1 MQATGLDDNAPGT
14 GAGSPQRQPW
24 AHGWRERRSRGVAL
38 RWAACV
44 GLLGVMSCSAEDA
57 PAPPPA
63 GCDPLT
69 REGCVVG
76 EKCSIRVD
84 SESPYLATVGCV
96 PNGNQVIGGLCG
108 FGDPGRYGY
117 DNCQAGSFCLDGL
130 CTPVCALDG
139 ADCTAGEQACTA
151 HGGVFDGR
159 DLGLCTALCEP
170 VAMNSCASG
179 QGCYLGLGTG
189 RSTCHAAGSLGQ
201 GEVCAYIDDCSE
213 GLGCVLLGADGA
225 STVCTAFCDPAT
237 AVTSSGQ
244 TCAQALGAQAG
255 TPACIA
261 INRFYSDTPEVSNQ
275 VGMCLDCA
283 DPGYADLAVCS
294 SAARLAR

>member
-1 MQATGLDDNAPGT
+1 MQPTGLDDNVPWLGRIPRGEIRRVRSAMRWF
-14 GAGSPQRQPW
+14 AG
-24 AHGWRERRSRGVAL
+24 L
-38 RWAACV
+38 
-44 GLLGVMSCSAEDA
+44 GLLGVLGCSAEEA
-57 PAPPPA
+57 PEPPRA

-69 REGCVVG
+69 RDGCPVG

-84 SESPYLATVGCV
+84 GEDPYLTTVTCV
-96 PNGNQVIGGLCG
+96 PNGNQVVGGLCG
-108 FGDPGRYGY
+108 FGDPGQYGY

-130 CTPVCALDG
+130 CTPVCAL
-139 ADCTAGEQACTA
+139 ADAACAGEQACIA
-151 HGGVFDGR
+151 YGGVFEGHE
-159 DLGLCTALCEP
+159 LGLCTALCEP
-170 VAMNSCASG
+170 TATDSCASG

-189 RSTCHAAGSLGQ
+189 QATCHTAGSLGQ
-201 GEVCAYIDDCSE
+201 GEVCSYIDDCSQ

-225 STVCTAFCDPAT
+225 STVCTAICDPST
-237 AVTSSGQ
+237 AVTASGQ

-255 TPACIA
+255 APACIA
-261 INRFYSDTPEVSNQ
+261 IDRFYDNTPAVPDT

>member
-1 MQATGLDDNAPGT
+1 MGRAWGLT
-14 GAGSPQRQPW
+14 M
-24 AHGWRERRSRGVAL
+24 

-44 GLLGVMSCSAEDA
+44 GLLGVLGCSAEEG
-57 PAPPPA
+57 PAPPRA

-76 EKCSIRVD
+76 EKCTSRVD
-84 SESPYLATVGCV
+84 SESPYLSTVTCV
-96 PNGNQVIGGLCG
+96 PDGDQGIGELCDFGEPGQYG
-108 FGDPGRYGY
+108 F

-130 CTPVCALDG
+130 CTPVCALDDG
-139 ADCTAGEQACTA
+139 CTAGEQACIA

-170 VAMNSCASG
+170 VATDSCASG

-189 RSTCHAAGSLGQ
+189 QSTCHAAGSLDQ
-201 GEVCAYIDDCSE
+201 GEVCTYIDDCSQ
-213 GLGCVLLGADGA
+213 GLGCVLLGGDGA
-225 STVCTAFCDPAT
+225 STLCAAFCDPDT
-237 AVTSSGQ
+237 AVTASGQ

-255 TPACIA
+255 APACIA
-261 INRFYSDTPEVSNQ
+261 INRFYSDTPEVSNG